1 MIEEIQ
7 NLARRQE
14 KIKRTNR
21 RDDPD
26 DCFLVWSWSKMKEE
40 GWTWSD
46 FEKKYSREIENMKK
60 AKIKEKNKK
69 STGSELVFL

>member
-1 MIEEIQ
+1 
-7 NLARRQE
+7 
-14 KIKRTNR
+14 
-21 RDDPD
+21 
-26 DCFLVWSWSKMKEE
+26 MKEE

-46 FEKKYSREIENMKK
+46 FEKKYSREIENIKK